1 MMNGVKVRRIT
12 EKDVPQIIEI
22 QESITKRKISKA
34 WTQSIQSHLKRHDV
48 AGFVAH
54 NSEGV
59 LGFIIGEIKGPGFGI
74 EKSGWIV
81 VVGVCA
87 RCMGIGIGGKLA
99 KKLFEYFKKKG
110 VKDIYTAV
118 RWDAIDMLSF
128 FKSIGFDRSEFIN
141 LGKHLE

>member
-12 EKDVPQIIEI
+12 VKDVPNIIEI
-22 QESITKRKISKA
+22 QESIIKKKVSKA
-34 WTQSIQSHLKRHDV
+34 WIQSIEAHLRKHDV
-48 AGFVAH
+48 AGFVALRDD
-54 NSEGV
+54 EGG
-59 LGFIIGEIKGPGFGI
+59 GFIIGEIKGPGFGI

-87 RCMGIGIGGKLA
+87 RCMGIGIGRALA
-99 KKLFEYFKKKG
+99 KMLFDYFREKG
-110 VKDIYTAV
+110 IQEIYTAV

-141 LGKHLE
+141 LGRHLE

>member
-12 EKDVPQIIEI
+12 EKDVPQIIVI
-22 QESITKRKISKA
+22 QESITKKKVTKA
-34 WTQSIQSHLKRHDV
+34 WTQSIESHLKKHDV
-48 AGFVAH
+48 AGFVALQ
-54 NSEGV
+54 NDGV
-59 LGFIIGEIKGPGFGI
+59 VGFIIGEIKGPGFGI

-87 RCMGIGIGGKLA
+87 RCMGIGIGGTLA
-99 KKLFEYFKKKG
+99 KKLFEYFRKKG

-128 FKSIGFDRSEFIN
+128 FKSIGFDRSDFIN